1 MTLSRTQLLNLT
13 GAELRQRLDAGT
25 ASTDPDSVSTTQAL
39 DQHVYATRGRIALFT
54 VLLREHHGADA
65 ARVAHDAANAATDF
79 NSRAFWLLVAE
90 RLIESEFYEVT
101 T

>member
-25 ASTDPDSVSTTQAL
+25 ASTDPDSVSTTAAL
-39 DQHVYATRGRIALFT
+39 DSCVYATRGRLALFT
-54 VLLREHHGADA
+54 VLMREHHGAQA
-65 ARVAHDAANAATDF
+65 AEIAAAAASAATDF

-90 RLIESEFYEVT
+90 RLIETEFYEVT